1 MDLKGSNRASNPR
14 RNAVDIKR
22 PIYMDSHATTP
33 VDPRVLEKMLPFF
46 SDTFGNAGSI
56 DHVYGVTAADA
67 VKMARQQSAHILK
80 ANTDEIFFT
89 SGATESDNIAI
100 LGVAEQYAEKGDHI
114 ISCVTEH
121 KAVLDTCK
129 HLQKTGKNVT
139 FLPVDK
145 VGLIDLEQLESAI
158 TEKTVLISIMTA
170 NNEIGT
176 IAPIKEIGKI
186 AHKHNVI
193 FHTDAAQAVGHI
205 PIDVDE
211 MNIDLLSFSGHK
223 IYGPKG
229 IGGLYV
235 RRKNPKVKLT
245 PIIFGGG
252 QEKGIRSGTLNV
264 TGIVGLGQALSIAE
278 KEMKPEE
285 KRFRKWTSLMF
296 ESFQNVMNGV
306 ELNGHPT
313 QRLAHNLNVIF
324 PCIESK
330 ALMYSL
336 RNDVAISAG
345 SACTTTSVEPSHVLL
360 AIGRSIEQSHTAVRF
375 GLGRFNTEN
384 EMNHTIDF
392 TIKAFQSLKQI

>member
-1 MDLKGSNRASNPR
+1 
-14 RNAVDIKR
+14 VDIKH

-46 SDTFGNAGSI
+46 SETFGNAGSI
-56 DHVYGVTAADA
+56 DHSYGTVAADA
-67 VKMARQQSAHILK
+67 VKVAREQSAHILK
-80 ANTDEIFFT
+80 ANPDEIFFT

-100 LGVAEQYAEKGDHI
+100 LGVAEQYFEKGDHI

-129 HLQKTGKNVT
+129 HLQKKGKDIT

-145 VGLIDLEQLESAI
+145 FGLIDLEKLESAI
-158 TEKTVLISIMTA
+158 TEKTVLISIMAA

-205 PIDVDE
+205 PLDVE
-211 MNIDLLSFSGHK
+211 GMNIDLLSFSGHK

-252 QEKGIRSGTLNV
+252 QEKGLRSGTLNV
-264 TGIVGLGQALSIAE
+264 PGIVGLGQALAIAE
-278 KEMKPEE
+278 KEMKTEE
-285 KRFRKWTSLMF
+285 KVFRKWTSLMF
-296 ESFQNVMNGV
+296 KSFQASMNGV
-306 ELNGHPT
+306 ELNGHPS

-324 PCIESK
+324 PGIESK
-330 ALMYSL
+330 ALIYSL
-336 RNDVAISAG
+336 KNDIAISAG

-360 AIGRSIEQSHTAVRF
+360 AIGRTVEQSHTAVRF
-375 GLGRFNTEN
+375 GLGRFNLIN
-384 EMNHTIDF
+384 EIEYTIDRVESA
-392 TIKAFQSLKQI
+392 IQNLNQLIYSKN